1 MPNVG
6 IIGTG
11 SYVPKRILK
20 NHDLEKMVHTSD
32 KWIIERT
39 GIRERR
45 IAGDD
50 ETNVTMGRIALERAL
65 ENARIAPEAIEMVI
79 VGTNTTDPV
88 WPSAG
93 GHIAKMLSLRK
104 NIPFLDIQAG
114 CTGFNYSLSVAEL
127 FVKSGQYRTVAVV
140 GTDKLSTITDYKDR
154 NTCVL
159 FGDGAGAVI
168 LQQRAEEGII
178 RSHLG
183 GDYNHRDLL
192 VLRKNEG
199 NGNRFMWMDGRKV
212 YVFAKAVMVESCL
225 RVLDPGGTASEEEL
239 RALFDQVSKI
249 IPHQANARIIK
260 GAAKDLEARLD
271 VPEGSADKKMIVT
284 IEKYGN
290 NSTASIPLALDE
302 SLRHGKLKKDDLVIL
317 VGFGAGLTYGA
328 NLVRL

>member
-1 MPNVG
+1 
-6 IIGTG
+6 
-11 SYVPKRILK
+11 
-20 NHDLEKMVHTSD
+20 
-32 KWIIERT
+32 
-39 GIRERR
+39 
-45 IAGDD
+45 
-50 ETNVTMGRIALERAL
+50 MGRIALERAL
-65 ENARIAPEAIEMVI
+65 ENAHIAPEAIEMVI
-79 VGTNTTDPV
+79 VGTNTTEPV

-93 GHIAKMLSLRK
+93 GYIAKMLSLRK

-114 CTGFNYSLSVAEL
+114 CAGFNYALSVAEL

-140 GTDKLSTITDYKDR
+140 GTEKLSTITDYKDR

-159 FGDGAGAVI
+159 FGDGAGVVI

-192 VLRKNEG
+192 VLRKNGG

-225 RVLDPGGTASEEEL
+225 RVLDPGGAASKEDL
-239 RALFDQVSKI
+239 HALFDQVNKI

-260 GAAKDLEARLD
+260 AAAKDLEARLD
-271 VPEGSADKKMIVT
+271 IPKGSVDKKMIVT

-302 SLRHGKLKKDDLVIL
+302 SLRHGKLKKGDLVIL

>member
-20 NHDLEKMVHTSD
+20 NRDLEKMVDTTD

-45 IAGDD
+45 IAADD

-65 ENARIAPEAIEMVI
+65 ENARIAPEAIEMVV
-79 VGTNTTDPV
+79 VGTNTTEPV

-104 NIPFLDIQAG
+104 NVPFLDIQAG
-114 CTGFNYSLSVAEL
+114 CTGFNYALSVAEL

-159 FGDGAGAVI
+159 FGDGAGAII

-183 GDYNHRDLL
+183 GDYNRRDFL
-192 VLRKNEG
+192 VLRKNGE

-212 YVFAKAVMVESCL
+212 YVFAKAVMMESCL
-225 RVLDPGGTASEEEL
+225 RVLDPGGTANKGDL
-239 RALFDQVSKI
+239 RALLDQVKKI

-260 GAAKDLEARLD
+260 GAAKDLEARLE
-271 VPEGSADKKMIVT
+271 VPEGSIEKKMIMT

-302 SLRHGKLKKDDLVIL
+302 SLRNGKLKKGDLVIL

-328 NLVRL
+328 NLVRI

>member
-20 NHDLEKMVHTSD
+20 NRDLEKMVDTTD

-45 IAGDD
+45 IAADD

-65 ENARIAPEAIEMVI
+65 ENARIAPEAIEMVV
-79 VGTNTTDPV
+79 VGTNTTEPV

-104 NIPFLDIQAG
+104 NVPFLDIQAG
-114 CTGFNYSLSVAEL
+114 CTGFNYALSVAEL

-159 FGDGAGAVI
+159 FGDGAGAII

-183 GDYNHRDLL
+183 GDYNRRDFL
-192 VLRKNEG
+192 VLRKNGE

-212 YVFAKAVMVESCL
+212 YVFAKAVMMESCL
-225 RVLDPGGTASEEEL
+225 RVLDPGGTANKGDL
-239 RALFDQVSKI
+239 RALLDQVNKI

-260 GAAKDLEARLD
+260 GAAKDLEARLE
-271 VPEGSADKKMIVT
+271 VPEGSIEKKMIMT

-302 SLRHGKLKKDDLVIL
+302 SLRNGKLKKGDLVIL

-328 NLVRL
+328 NLVRI